1 MISEGERLKTLLRE
15 AQKQILLCSP
25 FIKANVLETI
35 LFVVPDSI
43 PVRIVTR
50 WRANEIAMGI
60 SDLEVF
66 DLANKRPKT
75 QLELLNNLHAKLYL
89 ADDDCLVGSANLTG
103 SALGWSMQN
112 NVEILVPA
120 CATHPDIILLLEQLD
135 CAVLATSKTRAEVE
149 AVVASFEL
157 AKFLKTE
164 ELADGNNVFV
174 WLPSCAA
181 PDKLYEIYKDRWTDI
196 VAKGTREDG
205 VADLKNLLTIKGLSQ
220 AEFKSAIRDAL
231 LMMPAMASIVER
243 VSRSITNQVGFKL
256 IERARPDL
264 AEKDVE
270 KQWRIVRDWVNVFF
284 ENDIKNYT

>member
-1 MISEGERLKTLLRE
+1 MISEGERLKILLKG

-66 DLANKRPKT
+66 DLANNRPKT

-103 SALGWSMQN
+103 VALGWSIQN
-112 NVEILVPA
+112 NIEILVPA
-120 CATHPDIILLLEQLD
+120 RTTDPDIASLLEQLD

-149 AVVASFEL
+149 AVAASFEL
-157 AKFLKTE
+157 AKFFKTE
-164 ELADGNNVFV
+164 KLANGNNVFV

-181 PDKLYEIYKDRWTDI
+181 PDKLYEIYRDRWTDV

-205 VADLKNLLTIKGLSQ
+205 VADLKNLLIKNGLSR
-220 AEFKSAIRDAL
+220 AEFKSAMQDAL
-231 LMMPAMASIVER
+231 LMMPAIASIAER
-243 VSRSITNQVGFKL
+243 VSRGITNQVGFKL
-256 IERARPDL
+256 IERVRPDL
-264 AEKDVE
+264 TEQDVE
-270 KQWRIVRDWVNVFF
+270 KQWRIVKDWLSVFF
-284 ENDIKNYT
+284 ENDMH